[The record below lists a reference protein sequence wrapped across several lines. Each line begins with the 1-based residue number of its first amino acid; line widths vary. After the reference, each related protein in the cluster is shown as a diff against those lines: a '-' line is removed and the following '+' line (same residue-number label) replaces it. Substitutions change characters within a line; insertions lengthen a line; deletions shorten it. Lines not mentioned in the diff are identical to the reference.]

1 MSFGVSSVIP
11 YMVSDPLPAI
21 INRWVATPLQ
31 LEDII
36 SQTMTWQYA
45 QSHVPVFS
53 SKDWGHF
60 TIIHNSLFVL
70 GGRKVSCDTC
80 FESRLSSTSKRLKD
94 GSGAKKWTIECSG
107 CKRITIY
114 KLPDADFIRDEDAG
128 LIRPIPGTS
137 MVRVPYPVPRASVEW
152 RDRRRAPALTSGSD
166 AHGGS
171 SQFRT
176 VGGQPPVLVP
186 GIKRSRQ
193 PSDSSG
199 RSRKN
204 IGQGE
209 GGSSGL
215 RRKRSKN
222 CESTLPIL
230 SQYGIPNSQPRRVPP
245 SQHLNIHVPRLRC
258 TIDAHVVEA
267 KRMKYVLCF
276 SSHYIQVRTPTVC

>member
-80 FESRLSSTSKRLKD
+80 FESRLSSKAKRLKD
-94 GSGAKKWTIECSG
+94 GSGGKKWTIECSG
-107 CKRITIY
+107 CRRITIY
-114 KLPDADFIRDEDAG
+114 KLPDADVVRDEDVG
-128 LIRPIPGTS
+128 LVRPIAGTL
-137 MVRVPYPVPRASVEW
+137 MLRVPYPVPRALVVW
-152 RDRRRAPALTSGSD
+152 RDKQRAPALTSGVD
-166 AHGGS
+166 AHSGS
-171 SQFRT
+171 SQSRT
-176 VGGQPPVLVP
+176 MGGQPRVHAP
-186 GIKRSRQ
+186 GIKRSREHSD
-193 PSDSSG
+193 PSG
-199 RSRKN
+199 QSREKT
-204 IGQGE
+204 GQGE

-215 RRKRSKN
+215 RRKRSKI
-222 CESTLPIL
+222 CESTLLIL
-230 SQYGIPNSQPRRVPP
+230 SQYGIPDSQPRRVTP
-245 SQHLNIHVPRLRC
+245 S
-258 TIDAHVVEA
+258 
-267 KRMKYVLCF
+267 
-276 SSHYIQVRTPTVC
+276 